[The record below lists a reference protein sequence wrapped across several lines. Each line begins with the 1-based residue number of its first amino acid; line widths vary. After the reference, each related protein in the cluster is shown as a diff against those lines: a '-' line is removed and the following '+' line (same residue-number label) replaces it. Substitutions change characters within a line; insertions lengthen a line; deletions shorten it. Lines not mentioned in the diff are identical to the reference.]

1 MEWKKEVSA
10 AFSKTSLFLYKTGF
24 LRVSPPPFSPGASG
38 FCISVWKRGGGIA
51 RKEKGLSRIE
61 KKKGGP
67 ETTPP
72 RKSDRKKK
80 WKKAFSFFIRQER
93 KSFHP

>member
-1 MEWKKEVSA
+1 MKKKRPLRPSA
-10 AFSKTSLFLYKTGF
+10 RLFYSCIRLVF

-93 KSFHP
+93 KSFPP